1 MEHVINP
8 FKSTIWMIMLVVG
21 VSLFGLY
28 LFTVDIHIKE
38 DAFTLGMDIAT
49 VIIPWVVL
57 AQGAFY
63 RDVKHWSIVVI
74 RDNTITSYYRKKETC
89 KVDLKKT
96 TYYARLKIPKDRL
109 SASNVYIISNK
120 QFTVPED
127 KPYRSFYDNSI
138 QVMVVLTMK
147 CSYEF
152 PQKDWICVQKPGAD
166 DWL

>member
-1 MEHVINP
+1 
-8 FKSTIWMIMLVVG
+8 MLVVG

-28 LFTVDIHIKE
+28 LFTVDIHK
-38 DAFTLGMDIAT
+38 
-49 VIIPWVVL
+49 
-57 AQGAFY
+57 GAFY
-63 RDVKHWSIVVI
+63 RDVKHWSIAVI

>member
-57 AQGAFY
+57 AQGAF
-63 RDVKHWSIVVI
+63 
-74 RDNTITSYYRKKETC
+74 
-89 KVDLKKT
+89 
-96 TYYARLKIPKDRL
+96 
-109 SASNVYIISNK
+109 
-120 QFTVPED
+120 
-127 KPYRSFYDNSI
+127 
-138 QVMVVLTMK
+138 
-147 CSYEF
+147 
-152 PQKDWICVQKPGAD
+152 
-166 DWL
+166 

>member
-1 MEHVINP
+1 
-8 FKSTIWMIMLVVG
+8 MLVVG

-38 DAFTLGMDIAT
+38 DAFALGMDIAT

-63 RDVKHWSIVVI
+63 RDVKHWSIAVI

-109 SASNVYIISNK
+109 SASNVYCCCSLLLSMNCSN
-120 QFTVPED
+120 
-127 KPYRSFYDNSI
+127 SLSANCS
-138 QVMVVLTMK
+138 K
-147 CSYEF
+147 CC
-152 PQKDWICVQKPGAD
+152 PIMLGQAAGA
-166 DWL
+166 